1 MKRKEKK
8 KKIGGFFI
16 VSLVEKKLRFI
27 KKLGPRFSSRE
38 FVNLISEK
46 LLSTRLLCLS
56 IFLSLSLSLT
66 TSKFRISLN
75 EDPSLSPPITSLFSQ
90 DKKRR

>member
-56 IFLSLSLSLT
+56 IFLSLSLSYD
-66 TSKFRISLN
+66 FQIPNIVERG
-75 EDPSLSPPITSLFSQ
+75 SLSLPPDHEFIFS
-90 DKKRR
+90 R